1 MQAVSA
7 MLPGADDT
15 IVAMATPPGRSALA
29 VVRLSGPRAHEIA
42 NRLLDPWRS
51 APGASYRARL
61 TDPATGRVIE
71 RPVVTTYR
79 APRSYTGDDLV
90 ELSVHGGR
98 VGPARTLGALL
109 DAGARLA
116 LPGEFTRRAVA
127 AGKLDMLQA
136 EAIGDLIDAESQ
148 VMHDAALAQL
158 DGQLSR
164 RVAELRE
171 AVLRVE
177 AMIAYD
183 IDFPEEDSGPI
194 DPARVVGATAAL
206 GESLDRLL
214 GTAAAGEV
222 VRRGA
227 RVVLAGAP
235 NVGKSS
241 LFNALVGHDRAI
253 VTALPGT
260 TRDAIEAVV
269 DLGAW
274 PVRLV
279 DTAGLRE
286 SVDPIE
292 QLGVAMTARAL
303 AEADVVLACGDSPS
317 SLGEAVAGAAARTA
331 APVMA
336 VRTKGDL
343 APPSSDLVPDRYEL
357 GAERPVVVSAV
368 TGGGLAELRARL
380 ERLVEGN
387 VGDEWRDTPL
397 LTRER
402 HRAAIA
408 TARSEVAAFQDAWS
422 DGDHAVPVVVAAV
435 HLRAAATA
443 LESLIG
449 VIDVDDVLD
458 RVFRT
463 FCVGK

>member
-1 MQAVSA
+1 
-7 MLPGADDT
+7 
-15 IVAMATPPGRSALA
+15 
-29 VVRLSGPRAHEIA
+29 
-42 NRLLDPWRS
+42 
-51 APGASYRARL
+51 
-61 TDPATGRVIE
+61 
-71 RPVVTTYR
+71 
-79 APRSYTGDDLV
+79 
-90 ELSVHGGR
+90 
-98 VGPARTLGALL
+98 
-109 DAGARLA
+109 
-116 LPGEFTRRAVA
+116 
-127 AGKLDMLQA
+127 
-136 EAIGDLIDAESQ
+136 
-148 VMHDAALAQL
+148 
-158 DGQLSR
+158 
-164 RVAELRE
+164 
-171 AVLRVE
+171 
-177 AMIAYD
+177 
-183 IDFPEEDSGPI
+183 
-194 DPARVVGATAAL
+194 
-206 GESLDRLL
+206 
-214 GTAAAGEV
+214 
-222 VRRGA
+222 
-227 RVVLAGAP
+227 
-235 NVGKSS
+235 
-241 LFNALVGHDRAI
+241 FNALVGHDRAI

-402 HRAAIA
+402 HRDRALRGRRVPGGVVGRRSRRAGRRRRRA
-408 TARSEVAAFQDAWS
+408 PARGRDGARVSHWRDRRRRRAGSRFSDVLRGQVRRTRRDTAGHCRTASKASAER
-422 DGDHAVPVVVAAV
+422 
-435 HLRAAATA
+435 LRALRRSPPSRRRRGSPLRRHGDTMRVRASTPRAPPSDWRRNSRIVPATRSRLA
-443 LESLIG
+443 SCARPQEGRPREI
-449 VIDVDDVLD
+449 VNAVRAPHD
-458 RVFRT
+458 RDRPR
-463 FCVGK
+463 CPP

>member
-1 MQAVSA
+1 

-42 NRLLDPWRS
+42 SRLLDPWRS

-98 VGPARTLGALL
+98 VGPARTLGVLL

-127 AGKLDMLQA
+127 AGKLDVLQA

-408 TARSEVAAFQDAWS
+408 TARSEVAAFQEAWS